1 MYWSKNFQDR
11 SEREN
16 RNFLQ
21 FLEKL
26 EKDPES
32 FRITSL
38 QAKSLRR
45 FMKRDFIN
53 KKTGET
59 INSAE
64 IKPLIDFAKVK
75 EFRETLGYYQIVSSE
90 LPMEPLEIIEKY
102 HGLTQIEEQFRI
114 MKGTLDTRPVFVR
127 NPERIA
133 AHLLVCFVA
142 LVILRI
148 IQKRLKDS
156 GCCKKSEDQ
165 FWFSGLSA
173 ERIRVALNKWK
184 VDMLPEDYYRFS
196 DLQDPDL
203 ATILK
208 AFQINIPAKLFRR
221 GELKALKSNMIIFT

>member
-1 MYWSKNFQDR
+1 MRKH
-11 SEREN
+11 
-16 RNFLQ
+16 
-21 FLEKL
+21 
-26 EKDPES
+26 
-32 FRITSL
+32 
-38 QAKSLRR
+38 
-45 FMKRDFIN
+45 
-53 KKTGET
+53 GET

-64 IKPLIDFAKVK
+64 IKLLIDFAKVK

-90 LPMEPLEIIEKY
+90 LSMAPLEIIEKY